1 MVYRLNT
8 PCQIVVKSILTFLL
22 CLILVYPARA
32 QDLIDKIEDLTEKV
46 TENMEDTSSKPSF
59 LIYPTIAYTP
69 ETSWEFGVSNLFLFY
84 AKNSKKNR
92 LSEINTF
99 TFYTL
104 QQQYGI
110 WLDHAIYGNKDKYI
124 FLGKARFQ
132 YFPLKY
138 YGIGEN
144 AKEGDEVIVSSQNF
158 QLRERVLKKVKGHL
172 FAGIVFDYHTLY
184 NVRFENTNLADS
196 LKPLGYQGSSN
207 KGLGLGV
214 VYDNR
219 RNVLNERNGLFA
231 EVAYLNYGRYIGS
244 SYPFQNINVD
254 ARYFRKGYR
263 KKQVWAFQ
271 VIGQFNFGD
280 IPFNQLAL
288 LGGESMMRGYYLGR
302 YRDKNLIA
310 AQAEYRFLPF
320 PFSKRWG
327 GALFLATGNVS
338 NKVAEI
344 HIDKFKLAGGMGV
357 RYFIFRT
364 KDIFVRLDLAFTEE
378 SAFPGIYF
386 FIGEA
391 F

>member
-1 MVYRLNT
+1 MPYLNAVLKRT
-8 PCQIVVKSILTFLL
+8 LIFCCTILLAFS
-22 CLILVYPARA
+22 A
-32 QDLIDKIEDLTEKV
+32 QSQEVIEKIKDITEKV
-46 TENMEDTSSKPSF
+46 TEGMEDTTSKPSF
-59 LIYPTIAYTP
+59 LVYPTIAYTP

-84 AKNSKKNR
+84 AKNSKRNR

-104 QQQYGI
+104 EQQYGI
-110 WLDHAIYGNKDKYI
+110 WLDHAIYGNKDKYF

-138 YGIGEN
+138 YGIGES
-144 AKEGDEVIVSSQNF
+144 AKERDEVIVSSQNF
-158 QLRERVLKKVKGHL
+158 QLRERVLRKVKGHL
-172 FAGIVFDYHTLY
+172 FVGPQFDYHTLY
-184 NVRFENTNLADS
+184 NVRFENTIIPDS
-196 LKPLGYQGSSN
+196 LRPLGHRGSSN

-214 VYDNR
+214 VFDSR
-219 RNVLNERNGLFA
+219 KNVLNVRSGLFA
-231 EVAYLNYGRYIGS
+231 ELAYLNYGKYIGS
-244 SYPFQNINVD
+244 TYSFQNVNFD
-254 ARYFRKGYR
+254 ARYFRKGFR

-271 VIGQFNFGD
+271 LTGQFNFGD

-302 YRDKNLIA
+302 FRDKNLIA
-310 AQAEYRFLPF
+310 GQAEYRFLPF

-327 GALFLATGNVS
+327 GAVFLAAGNVS

-344 HIDKFKLAGGMGV
+344 HLDQFKLAGGMGV
-357 RYFIFRT
+357 RYFIFRS